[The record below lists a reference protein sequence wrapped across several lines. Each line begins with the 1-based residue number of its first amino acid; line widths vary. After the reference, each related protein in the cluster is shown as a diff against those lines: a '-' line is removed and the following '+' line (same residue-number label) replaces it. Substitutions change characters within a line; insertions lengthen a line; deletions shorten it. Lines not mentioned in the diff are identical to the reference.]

1 MPLLATLLF
10 PLLLIASGPTVP
22 GPAPALYADADPAAS
37 YVVIPP
43 GKRAAYRKMVNAAI
57 QKNPRNSVALSH
69 RAHLFVEGGDPVRAK
84 RDFDAALATA
94 GDDEVYQ
101 RSVLWSRGWVNYDL
115 GSTDLA
121 LEDWRR
127 AEQLHGGHP
136 YWASYTYALA
146 YWTMGAE
153 PLALQWFDATV
164 RAQPAWGRDD
174 GFEQKIRHWGP
185 AQQARMRAL
194 FAEWR
199 RRHPIG
205 ADRLPA
211 APQVGTGGVQS
222 SLAGRVL

>member
-1 MPLLATLLF
+1 MSLFASLLF
-10 PLLLIASGPTVP
+10 PLLLLAPAAAMP
-22 GPAPALYADADPAAS
+22 GPEPALYADTDPAAS
-37 YVVIPP
+37 YVPIPP
-43 GKRAAYRKMVNAAI
+43 GRRAAFRKAVNAAI
-57 QKNPRNSVALSH
+57 QKNPHNSVALSH

-84 RDFDAALATA
+84 RDFDAALALA
-94 GDDEVYQ
+94 GDDKVYR

-136 YWASYTYALA
+136 YWVTYSYALA

-164 RAQPAWGRDD
+164 RAMPVWGMDD
-174 GFEQKIRHWGP
+174 GFEQRIKHWRP
-185 AQQARMRAL
+185 QQQARMRAL

-199 RRHPIG
+199 RRNPIG
-205 ADRLPA
+205 SSDI
-211 APQVGTGGVQS
+211 GGPGS
-222 SLAGRVL
+222 PD